1 MAFCDFS
8 FFLSYCST
16 SIYLSNFIFS
26 FSTSS
31 FEIRNKNF
39 FLCFPQSI
47 DSLMLLI
54 FLFLSSFR
62 LTSRVLFSFY
72 WIGVP
77 CATIPGVTTM
87 NSHYPHFSIIYIY
100 FCVQYNSMSTIILS
114 DVTAFIAALLFA
126 VHPIHTEAV
135 STTTTKKKCYN

>member
-31 FEIRNKNF
+31 FEIRNKIF
-39 FLCFPQSI
+39 FVLSSI
-47 DSLMLLI
+47 NWFSNASY
-54 FLFLSSFR
+54 FSFFLSSFR

-87 NSHYPHFSIIYIY
+87 NSHYPHFSTIYIY

-135 STTTTKKKCYN
+135 STIQQQKKML